1 VLPGPPDDLPGA
13 KVNAI
18 KHGLL
23 IVHAVLDLNQ
33 WLGRNCTA
41 GGRKMLWVDGLEL
54 YPDPDQ
60 DNR

>member
-1 VLPGPPDDLPGA
+1 
-13 KVNAI
+13 VNAI